1 MGNAVVDC
9 GTPMDGLSKRGV
21 IQRSTFGDLV
31 VIAFMCVQVLD
42 GVLTYLGMRAWGPG
56 IEANPIVSSA
66 VSFAGLGVGLSA
78 VKLTAIGL
86 GMLLHLRR
94 VHALVAILTAI
105 YIAAAIVPWATI
117 FLAQ

>member
-1 MGNAVVDC
+1 
-9 GTPMDGLSKRGV
+9 MDVLSKRWV
-21 IQRSTFGDLV
+21 VQRSKFGDLV
-31 VIAFMCVQVLD
+31 VVAFMCAQVLD

-66 VSFAGLGVGLSA
+66 VSLAGLGVGLSA
-78 VKLTAIGL
+78 VKLTAIAL

-94 VHALVAILTAI
+94 VHTLVAVLTAI
-105 YIAAAIVPWATI
+105 YIGAAILPWAAI